1 MLIPKHTVNVS
12 RRLCACIWLTE
23 WIQVKGTVAEF
34 KRLQKPA
41 ESVLIKNQTSTPRKL
56 LLQLEFGNKSADFSF
71 NSKGQTRSAAR
82 NGSEAGL
89 GGRRKNG
96 QVVKWA
102 TSTAGNKAPRMCG
115 EALCSAVFEVYT
127 KYHCH
132 TMTVLAVHHFMG
144 VTISCVP
151 NKLLNLVSVIHP
163 CGPAVS
169 VIPIN

>member
-1 MLIPKHTVNVS
+1 MLTPKLTVNVS

-34 KRLQKPA
+34 KRLQKLA
-41 ESVLIKNQTSTPRKL
+41 ESVLIKNRTSTLRKL
-56 LLQLEFGNKSADFSF
+56 LLQLEFGNESADFSF
-71 NSKGQTRSAAR
+71 NTEGQTRSAAR

-89 GGRRKNG
+89 GEELRNG

-115 EALCSAVFEVYT
+115 EALCSSVFEVYT
-127 KYHCH
+127 KYRCH
-132 TMTVLAVHHFMG
+132 TTTILAVHHFMG
-144 VTISCVP
+144 VTIFCVP